1 MLPATI
7 SKSKKLGLTVAFL
20 LGTTALLQSCK
31 AGQNPAQGKKDYRMD
46 YPNLLNV
53 VYTPNSG
60 RLQGQGMFTDMGSW
74 MGFTIPA
81 RGASYNGF
89 CGPFDL
95 DNRTWVSE
103 SVFKLSAL
111 NKNRQELVYK
121 PDTAIYYPGKLLMK
135 SSSGLEKLDQALVFI
150 TANHALL
157 KCSSAKDVYFK
168 LEGSLSGPMVWTR
181 QGNSL
186 LSTLKKGEIIM
197 LSFPGNVSLDVS
209 GKAYTASSKNCVR
222 QLNVVVSYFNSSEEH
237 SRRKAEAAGILKR
250 ANEKFDANSNRW
262 NGYIRANLRSDMP
275 LKNNKV
281 MVKSIMTLISNWRS
295 PKGALYHAG
304 LVPSHAM
311 DYFVGFWAWD
321 SWKHAVALS
330 SIDNKLAKDQM
341 RTMFDYQDETGMIAD
356 CIYTDSAENNYRDS
370 KPPLAAWAVDAIY
383 KADGDKAFLKEMYP
397 KLLKYYQWWY
407 TYRDHDKNGICEYGA
422 TDGTLEAAKWESG
435 MDNAIRFDRTMMLKN
450 SPNAWSM
457 DQESV
462 DLNAYLHLE
471 YELLKKFAKVL
482 SVPFKE
488 IDRKAVL
495 QNYFFSNRNGYFFDK
510 TLKGDFIEVYGP
522 EGWTPLWTGL
532 ANKQQAE
539 RVAKI
544 MFDPKKFSTYI
555 PFPTAAA
562 DNPKFN
568 SRGYWRG
575 PIWLDQVYFAIAGLR
590 KYGYTQEA
598 DTYTR
603 QVFGRLKGLDG
614 DAPIHENYD
623 VHTGE
628 RLKASHFSWS
638 AAHLFLMYKEMGKK

>member
-1 MLPATI
+1 MLPATMN
-7 SKSKKLGLTVAFL
+7 KFKKLGLTVAFL

-74 MGFTIPA
+74 IGFTIPA

-103 SVFKLSAL
+103 SVFKVSAL

-135 SSSGLEKLDQALVFI
+135 SSSGQEKLDQALVFI

-197 LSFPGNVSLDVS
+197 LSFPETVSLDVS
-209 GKAYTASSKNCVR
+209 GKAYTANSKNYAR

-237 SRRKAEAAGILKR
+237 SRRKAEAAEVLKK
-250 ANEKFDANSNRW
+250 ANEKFDANSSRW
-262 NGYIRANLRSDMP
+262 NGYIRANLRSDMS
-275 LKNNKV
+275 LKSNKV

-295 PKGALYHAG
+295 PKGALHHAG

-330 SIDNKLAKDQM
+330 CIDNELAKDQM
-341 RTMFDYQDETGMIAD
+341 RTMFDYQDEAGMIAD

-397 KLLKYYQWWY
+397 KLLKYYRWWY

-495 QNYFFSNRNGYFFDK
+495 QNYFFSNRHGYFFDK
-510 TLKGDFIEVYGP
+510 TLKGNFIEVYGP

-539 RVAKI
+539 RVAEI

-590 KYGYTQEA
+590 KYGYAQEA
-598 DTYTR
+598 DIYTR